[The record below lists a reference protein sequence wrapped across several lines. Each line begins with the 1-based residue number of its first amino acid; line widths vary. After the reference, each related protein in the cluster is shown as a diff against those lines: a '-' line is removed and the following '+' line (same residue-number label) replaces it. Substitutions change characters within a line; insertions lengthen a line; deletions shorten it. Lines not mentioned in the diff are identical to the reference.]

1 MDVRYRKI
9 EGKVEQGYGITRWAD
24 AHSINKSLKEL
35 TQKDIYAIPE
45 DVYQKD
51 IVENYF
57 NAKCAKSKEITTEAK
72 KYIPGGVQHNLAF
85 NKPFPMCMVKAEGAY
100 LYDLDGNRYFDF
112 LQAGGPTILGSNFE
126 AVKEEAIKLINECGP
141 TTGLF
146 HEAEL
151 LIAKEINKH
160 MPNVEMFRMLG
171 SGTESVMAALRI
183 ARCATKKKHIIK
195 IGGAYHGWSDQMVY
209 GLKIPGTRNYLE
221 SHGIP
226 GYIYKGVDEVRP
238 NDLHMLKQYLDL
250 NLARGG
256 TAAVILEPAG
266 PESGTRPI
274 DWEYNAGVRALCDA
288 YGALLIFDEVVTGF
302 RLGLGGAQG
311 LFGIVPDVTI
321 FGKIVAGGYP
331 AAGGVGGKR
340 EFISLLAAGVGGSSK
355 KAYCGGT
362 LAANP
367 LSAMAGYMAI
377 KEIEKNNAC
386 VKAGHAG
393 DRITDGL
400 TKLIA
405 QYDLPYVA
413 YNQGSICHLECTA
426 PMSFDFSS
434 MNPLGPIKALSKK
447 DMMYTR
453 TEAMKK
459 MGAAYMANGIVTL
472 AGSRLYTSMADT
484 DEIIDEALNHFEDVF
499 KLVKC
504 TGKLE
509 DEVKQFSAVHAAEKK
524 KAKEAYEATKG
535 EREAAEAE
543 KKAKAKEAVKLALAA
558 EAKKKAEDAAND
570 AKQ

>member
-1 MDVRYRKI
+1 MNVTYKNI
-9 EGKVEQGYGITRWAD
+9 EGKIEQGYGVNRWAD
-24 AHSINKSLKEL
+24 AHSINVSLKEL
-35 TQKDIYAIPE
+35 TEKDIYGVDKE
-45 DVYQKD
+45 TYND
-51 IVENYF
+51 IVENYY
-57 NAKCAKSKEITTEAK
+57 NKKCAKSKAITTEAK
-72 KYIPGGVQHNLAF
+72 QFIPGGVQHNLAF

-100 LYDLDGNRYFDF
+100 LYDLDGNKYFDF
-112 LQAGGPTILGSNFE
+112 LQAGGPTILGSNYE
-126 AVKEEAIKLINECGP
+126 EVKKEAIKLIGECSP

-221 SHGIP
+221 SFGIP
-226 GYIYKGVDEVRP
+226 GYIYKGVDEVKP
-238 NDLHMLKQYLDL
+238 NDLVMLKKYLDL
-250 NLARGG
+250 NTIRGG

-274 DWEYNAGVRALCDA
+274 DWEYNAAVRQLCDA

-302 RLGLGGAQG
+302 RLGVGGAQG
-311 LFGIVPDVTI
+311 LFEVKPDITI

-331 AAGGVGGKR
+331 AAGGVGGKS
-340 EFISLLAAGVGGSSK
+340 EYISLLAAGVAGGAK

-367 LSAMAGYMAI
+367 LSATAGYVAI
-377 KEIEKNNAC
+377 KEIAKNNAC
-386 VKAGHAG
+386 VKAGLAG
-393 DRITDGL
+393 NRLTDGL
-400 TKLIA
+400 VKLIE
-405 QYDLPYVA
+405 QYNLPYVA

-426 PMSFDFSS
+426 PMSFDFST

-447 DMMYTR
+447 NMMMTR
-453 TEAMKK
+453 TEAMKR

-499 KLVKC
+499 KIVKK
-504 TGKLE
+504 TGVLD
-509 DEVKQFSAVHAAEKK
+509 DEVAEYAAEHKAAKEKAIAETKAKKAAEKDELAAK
-524 KAKEAYEATKG
+524 KA
-535 EREAAEAE
+535 AAKQA
-543 KKAKAKEAVKLALAA
+543 AKEAVAA
-558 EAKKKAEDAAND
+558 EKAKKASWNN
-570 AKQ
+570 